1 MKQKPLPALVACLT
15 VVLSLHASSYA
26 QQSEKSEAY
35 AASERQRKELSS
47 TYGISEE
54 QAGFVQKF
62 SFIRTRQIDSLS
74 RLNLPAPEFRE
85 KREEVT
91 DEYYQRIFSILT
103 AEQRELFDAEAF
115 KAARSG
121 EVTSLNL
128 PPMKAVRMGRIKAE
142 YLRSVKALEKRELPL
157 GEFREARAGLDAKYR
172 SDLKA
177 FLGEAKFAEWVAYKD
192 SENER
197 RFKKTFGFTDEQYRQ
212 YISLENSQAI
222 EILKIK
228 NSGLPADE
236 RARKISEAKEKKVRS
251 MREMLPDEVFKKWNE
266 YHTRKENKAKRHL

>member
-1 MKQKPLPALVACLT
+1 MKLKPLSALASCIVALCIH
-15 VVLSLHASSYA
+15 VHADA
-26 QQSEKSEAY
+26 QQRKLSDAY
-35 AASERQRKELSS
+35 AASERQRKELSA

-62 SFIRTRQIDSLS
+62 SHTRTQQIDSLS

-85 KREEVT
+85 QRERVT

-103 AEQRELFDAEAF
+103 AEQQRLFDAEAF

-121 EVTSLNL
+121 EVTVLNL
-128 PPMKAVRMGRIKAE
+128 PPMKAVEMGRIKAAYLKEIKAIEEKKLPSRE
-142 YLRSVKALEKRELPL
+142 YKA
-157 GEFREARAGLDAKYR
+157 AKAEVDERYS

-177 FLGEAKFAEWVAYKD
+177 FLGEKKFAEWVSYKD

-212 YISLENSQAI
+212 YIALENQQAV

-228 NSGLPADE
+228 NSGLSADE
-236 RARKISEAKEKKVRS
+236 RSRKIADAKLKKVKA
-251 MREMLPDEVFKKWNE
+251 MKEILPEDAFNKWNE
-266 YHTRKENKAKRHL
+266 YYQRKENKAK